1 MKDFLYARLNEYKDK
16 YSELISSMEKNYK
29 TTIWGMGIMPSY
41 SPAPYMSELQG
52 CKPGRFLKKDS
63 EPAKNR
69 QCYFLN
75 KDNKIIGELKFAKYV
90 TIKKQWIVYRK
101 FFLHEADQ
109 ILELTF
115 GSELNGNLEANLDS
129 VSLIKFLN
137 DKATGHYCLNNT
149 GEYFET
155 LYRYNADKITSITEK
170 IWRSTFTERFY
181 EINHAGDSLTI
192 FEILTDNSK
201 LKIYPEE

>member
-16 YSELISSMEKNYK
+16 YSDLISSVEINYK

-41 SPAPYMSELQG
+41 SPAPYISELEG

-69 QCYFLN
+69 QCYFLD
-75 KDNKIIGELKFAKYV
+75 KDKKIIAELKFAKYV

-101 FFLHEADQ
+101 FFLHETDN
-109 ILELTF
+109 ILEITF
-115 GSELNGNLEANLDS
+115 GSELDGNLEANLDS
-129 VSLIKFLN
+129 VSLIKFM
-137 DKATGHYCLNNT
+137 DGRAIGHYCLNNT

-155 LYRYNADKITSITEK
+155 LYKYNDDKVTFITEK
-170 IWRSTFTERFY
+170 IWRNTFTERFY
-181 EINHAGDSLTI
+181 EINHTDDCLTI
-192 FEILTDNSK
+192 FEVLTDSRK